1 MKKVL
6 LGLICLCFVNF
17 GCGKDDDE
25 ATTAAGASAVYCDP
39 EDGGTTL
46 CMQTVGECPTGSAG
60 NNYKTRT
67 TACPTTGLKGSCKL
81 TSVLGDMITN
91 YYDDTLAAAA
101 KSQCSDPSVWTDAS

>member
-1 MKKVL
+1 
-6 LGLICLCFVNF
+6 
-17 GCGKDDDE
+17 
-25 ATTAAGASAVYCDP
+25 
-39 EDGGTTL
+39 
-46 CMQTVGECPTGSAG
+46 MQTVGECPTGSAG